1 MDMEDTR
8 IYNNF
13 VRELTEW
20 TQEGALPESGSQ
32 DIAFYLRLQQDRLKK
47 RDVRVDYSF
56 QEIKGKK
63 KNEFLVGWTAK
74 DQRHTLKMAAADFSR
89 EVRCYRDHKCLYK
102 EKKDTLFYQVI
113 TYLNDDCMQEEELYC
128 CPNCSA
134 ISSVKS
140 LLEGCPY
147 CHTKFKITDFFPKVT
162 DFYYSDYEVNYSML
176 RGSKMLGPLLVAPM
190 MLIGMLR
197 APSFGAAV
205 QTLLFGLFII
215 PFSSFLGYFGF
226 ALLFLLF
233 CIPYG
238 ITRIPKYRGRDSAR
252 YRLTALF
259 RGYNPDFSYDYFIC
273 KMVSLL
279 KTIVF
284 ADDRSNLAVCEG
296 NVDEN
301 AFCDVI
307 DTTYQGA
314 LTLNDCQV
322 EGKYCYLDINLY
334 MSNLYDSGRSI
345 QKKNEIYRMKVCK
358 NITKPEDYGFSIRRI
373 QCGGCGGS
381 FDATRIKYCP
391 YCGREYDL
399 KEDDWVVLDLRIK

>member
-1 MDMEDTR
+1 MV
-8 IYNNF
+8 IVSAA
-13 VRELTEW
+13 VRNQSPLRNAAKWQTSLCTKIKKQERNAANLKASESIETIRFQCFLFLTEN
-20 TQEGALPESGSQ
+20 LHVMVP
-32 DIAFYLRLQQDRLKK
+32 
-47 RDVRVDYSF
+47 
-56 QEIKGKK
+56 
-63 KNEFLVGWTAK
+63 
-74 DQRHTLKMAAADFSR
+74 DFSR

-113 TYLNDDCMQEEELYC
+113 TYLNDGCMQEEELYC

-176 RGSKMLGPLLVAPM
+176 RGSKMMGPLLVALM
-190 MLIGMLR
+190 ILIGMMR

-238 ITRIPKYRGRDSAR
+238 ITRIPKYRGRDRAR
-252 YRLTALF
+252 YRLTAF
-259 RGYNPDFSYDYFIC
+259 FQGYNPNFSYDYFIC

-296 NVDEN
+296 NVDGN

-307 DTTYQGA
+307 DTTYQGT

-322 EGKYCYLDINLY
+322 EGNYCYLDINLY
-334 MSNLYDSGRSI
+334 MSDLYDSGRGI
-345 QKKNEIYRMKVCK
+345 HKKNEIYRMKVCK
-358 NITKPEDYGFSIRRI
+358 NITKPEDYGFSIRNI

-381 FDATRIKYCP
+381 FDATRIKCCP

-399 KEDDWVVLDLRIK
+399 KEDDWVVLDLIKR